1 MNSHKLHNAPENT
14 GSKQRRTRFQPGQSG
29 NPNGRPKGSRNR
41 VTLLAET
48 LVDDAA
54 KEVVRKVIEFAKQG
68 DPASCR
74 LLMDRILPVRKERP
88 TPFSL
93 PSIRSVRDLPAAFA
107 AITAAAADGEISL
120 SEAIEASRLLE
131 NYAKAIEITDL
142 AARIEAL
149 EARRDN

>member
-1 MNSHKLHNAPENT
+1 MKAQTSAADPENT
-14 GSKQRRTRFQPGQSG
+14 GGKQHSTRFKPGQSG

-41 VTLLAET
+41 VTMLAET

-54 KEVVRKVIEFAKQG
+54 EEVVGRVIEFAKQG

-88 TPFSL
+88 TPFTL
-93 PSIRSVRDLPAAFA
+93 PAIGSVHDLPLAFA
-107 AITAAAADGEISL
+107 AITAAVAEGEITL
-120 SEAIEASRLLE
+120 SEAAEVSRLLE
-131 NYAKAIEITDL
+131 NYAKAVEMTDL

-149 EARRDN
+149 EARRGK